1 MGRSNCEPRRVAQPR
16 REGFP
21 SVPCGH
27 RIERTL
33 ILLLSQSDSET
44 PIGISTA
51 WRVIFR
57 RPSLLLGQPRPLVTC
72 RRLSRPAVCG
82 PVTGGNEDSDLAIFS
97 SFPLRAA
104 VARKFPSCQV
114 ESWRCSWHNGVIEP
128 DAANRDWCSRPIIGS
143 EFGST
148 AMLMC
153 TSNVHFF
160 GGGLKHPSETQSQSR
175 YKEDDHESLA
185 SPSRV
190 GPDAT
195 GCEEER
201 LATAKDGE
209 CRRDAVTVGGEDS
222 RDTDS
227 TGGQDTADPEAVDG
241 CEHRSVFVSAV
252 NQTTS
257 KMENRDEGG
266 Q

>member
-44 PIGISTA
+44 PIGISRV
-51 WRVIFR
+51 WRVILR
-57 RPSLLLGQPRPLVTC
+57 RPLPLLSPPRPLVTC

-104 VARKFPSCQV
+104 VARKLPSCQV

-185 SPSRV
+185 SPNRV
-190 GPDAT
+190 GPDARVAKKSALPPQRMANADVT
-195 GCEEER
+195 RSR
-201 LATAKDGE
+201 LEVKTHE
-209 CRRDAVTVGGEDS
+209 TLTQRAVRTRPSPKRLTV
-222 RDTDS
+222 
-227 TGGQDTADPEAVDG
+227 
-241 CEHRSVFVSAV
+241 V
-252 NQTTS
+252 NIAAFL
-257 KMENRDEGG
+257 
-266 Q
+266 